1 METRFLPAHLNHVR
15 EERSR
20 RSDAPQVLS
29 DATPAT
35 PDTSVPHPDKL
46 ASRLFGLMLTDNGP
60 DPNTQVS
67 KLWESRADYQEIGPS
82 KHIITSLP
90 EPLPIADIAD
100 SLLRLKLDNSPPAP
114 PAPIIAKVS
123 KKDRN
128 QHSVK
133 ALKLISNI
141 KAHVHKCSR
150 LLLDNS
156 GACIAA
162 LRTEMAV
169 LRSNIEGIKRNTD
182 FVKSRKQDVTDALD
196 RLALELQSRD
206 STRSSTGSQSAVQF
220 DSSKNDQPPI
230 ECMDIVAQVALVIGV
245 VCSIVMGMSQCS
257 SNFII
262 GALSLLLYLAF
273 QRPNGSLS
281 LSHEGIIRQ
290 IPTTIESVLA
300 RFNLTCK
307 TTTYATCSC
316 HYTYPPSYPPGSDV
330 PVYPEHCTHRPKLE
344 TQCSEPLLDMK
355 PNGERHPKKAF
366 VYNQFNDYLAGLLSR
381 RDIETMMDEACDNL
395 LASLSSPQPR
405 FVKNPFEAKFLRE
418 FSSPKSGKLFIDRG
432 EEGRYAFALHVDF
445 FNPEGM
451 NLRGASTSSGIIS
464 MACLNLLLNIRY
476 KPENMYLAGIIP
488 GPKQPSL
495 ENLNHYVH
503 PLILDLATSWERGVW
518 YSRTANHPNGRL
530 TCCAIA
536 LAVCDLPA
544 ARHLAVLAGVGSHFF
559 CSACSCY
566 HTNNYGR
573 VDFENWV
580 PRDPCELHTFAEQW
594 RDATTTAHC
603 EKIFREHGV
612 R

>member
-1 METRFLPAHLNHVR
+1 M
-15 EERSR
+15 
-20 RSDAPQVLS
+20 
-29 DATPAT
+29 
-35 PDTSVPHPDKL
+35 KL
-46 ASRLFGLMLTDNGP
+46 
-60 DPNTQVS
+60 
-67 KLWESRADYQEIGPS
+67 
-82 KHIITSLP
+82 
-90 EPLPIADIAD
+90 
-100 SLLRLKLDNSPPAP
+100 
-114 PAPIIAKVS
+114 
-123 KKDRN
+123 
-128 QHSVK
+128 
-133 ALKLISNI
+133 
-141 KAHVHKCSR
+141 
-150 LLLDNS
+150 
-156 GACIAA
+156 
-162 LRTEMAV
+162 
-169 LRSNIEGIKRNTD
+169 
-182 FVKSRKQDVTDALD
+182 
-196 RLALELQSRD
+196 
-206 STRSSTGSQSAVQF
+206 
-220 DSSKNDQPPI
+220 
-230 ECMDIVAQVALVIGV
+230 
-245 VCSIVMGMSQCS
+245 
-257 SNFII
+257 
-262 GALSLLLYLAF
+262 
-273 QRPNGSLS
+273 
-281 LSHEGIIRQ
+281 
-290 IPTTIESVLA
+290 
-300 RFNLTCK
+300 
-307 TTTYATCSC
+307 
-316 HYTYPPSYPPGSDV
+316 
-330 PVYPEHCTHRPKLE
+330 
-344 TQCSEPLLDMK
+344 
-355 PNGERHPKKAF
+355 NGECCPKKAF
-366 VYNQFNDYLAGLLSR
+366 VYNQFNDYLTGLLSR
-381 RDIETMMDEACDNL
+381 RDIKTMMDEACDNL

-405 FVKNPFEAKFLRE
+405 FIKNPFEAKFLHE

-603 EKIFREHGV
+603 EKIFREHGLV
-612 R
+612 VDSMHCILEGLVQHHIRSLLGLTTESTLSTQTSPPAFHLVLQPLNPHITSELTMTTKEMSQVSAIQALLVTQVALPDDPAQVHSFMEKLQEALGQKNLHSLQYVCKTLDCMLAKRTRLYKVDYVKALVQWHSRKPLSAEHRPKLNTSEVLARIPQELLG